1 MIVQLP
7 ALRELPSPWATRVR
21 QRSTCRHSLIH
32 EGPGLRSLQIAGFD
46 GIDFEPGAADQVIHL
61 AIEVT
66 ASADQLPIWRQTMLP
81 PSNADFRREAVLDE
95 NQSPARPENPPHV
108 GERRDRIRDRA
119 QGQVITIVSNTAS
132 ATGRSSAEARSN
144 DTGMTTSAARLLAS
158 RSNSGDGSRP
168 TTRVTAGP

>member
-1 MIVQLP
+1 M
-7 ALRELPSPWATRVR
+7 
-21 QRSTCRHSLIH
+21 
-32 EGPGLRSLQIAGFD
+32 SLQIAGFD

-61 AIEVT
+61 AIKVP

-95 NQSPARPENPPHV
+95 NQSPARPENPRMSVSAAIGFGIEHEV
-108 GERRDRIRDRA
+108 
-119 QGQVITIVSNTAS
+119 QVITIVSNTAS

-144 DTGMTTSAARLLAS
+144 DTGMTTSSARLLPS

-168 TTRVTAGP
+168 TM